1 MMKRVCRLGVPV
13 FLLAVFFAVQPAWS
27 QPTSENNS
35 RLKKG
40 LKDYPEADT
49 DGDGVLTLKEARTF
63 LKKMAD
69 GDEKS
74 PARKGGDSDTA
85 IEVPK
90 EELQRDDLEKFEP
103 EGAGDGGVKM
113 LFIGHSLVAPVE
125 KMIRYISRGV
135 RLKDYESRMQY
146 SGGKSGA
153 PLRHWNYTG
162 SKQKT
167 RPALMTG
174 KWDYMAMG
182 MYYYWA
188 EVEDISRWIDFALKY
203 NPGMKFYLQD
213 GWPAA
218 DGGSTNYGRGD
229 SRESRALR
237 EAAGESWEAVEK
249 DERGRNVLRFKAF
262 EKLIAGLDRNMDTK
276 LSALKKKY
284 PGKVFSIRSSHAML
298 ELRRLLEEKK
308 LPVIDRVLASGKKD
322 RGQALYA
329 DLLHSGSAVIL
340 LECYL
345 YLAAVH
351 KLDPR
356 KLPALG
362 EGAEVKLDKVLR
374 ELAWKI
380 TVKNPWSGVKA
391 SDLE

>member
-1 MMKRVCRLGVPV
+1 MMKRVIGVGIPA
-13 FLLAVFFAVQPAWS
+13 FLVAVFFSAQPAWS

-49 DGDGVLTLKEARTF
+49 DGDGVLTLKEARAF

-69 GDEKS
+69 GDKKS
-74 PARKGGDSDTA
+74 SSGKSGDSDTA

-90 EELQRDDLEKFEP
+90 EELERDDLEDFEP

-218 DGGSTNYGRGD
+218 DGGRSNYGSS
-229 SRESRALR
+229 SREAKVLR
-237 EAAGESWEAVEK
+237 TAAGEIWKDVEE
-249 DERGRNVLRFKAF
+249 DDRGKKLLTMKAF
-262 EKLIAGLDRNMDTK
+262 EKAIAGLDKNMDVK
-276 LSALKKKY
+276 LKALKKKY

-298 ELRRLLEEKK
+298 ELRRLLEKKK
-308 LPVIDRVLASGKKD
+308 LPVISRVLAASRKD
-322 RGQALYA
+322 RDSALYV
-329 DLLHSGSAVIL
+329 DQLHSGTAVIL
-340 LECYL
+340 LESYL

-356 KLPALG
+356 KLPVLRKG
-362 EGAEVKLDKVLR
+362 EEGKLDKVLR
-374 ELAWKI
+374 ELAVKI
-380 TVKNPWSGVKA
+380 TLENPWSGVKA
-391 SDLE
+391 ADLK

>member
-1 MMKRVCRLGVPV
+1 MKRVIGVGIPA
-13 FLLAVFFAVQPAWS
+13 FLVAVFFAAQPAWS

-69 GDEKS
+69 GDKKS
-74 PARKGGDSDTA
+74 PPRKGGDSDTA

-125 KMIRYISRGV
+125 KMIRYVSRGV
-135 RLKDYESRMQY
+135 RLEDYESRMQY

-218 DGGSTNYGRGD
+218 DGGFANYGRGD

-237 EAAGESWEAVEK
+237 EAAGESWKAVEK
-249 DERGRNVLRFKAF
+249 DEHGRDVLRFKAF

-276 LSALKKKY
+276 LTALKKKY

-362 EGAEVKLDKVLR
+362 EGAEVELDKVLR

-391 SDLE
+391 SDLK

>member
-1 MMKRVCRLGVPV
+1 MNRTLSV
-13 FLLAVFFAVQPAWS
+13 FCLLATFFATQPAWS
-27 QPTSENNS
+27 QPTSENNA

-49 DGDGVLTLKEARTF
+49 DGDGILTLKEARVF
-63 LKKMAD
+63 LKKAA
-69 GDEKS
+69 GGEKKS
-74 PARKGGDSDTA
+74 SGGSGDSDKA

-90 EELQRDDLEKFEP
+90 EELERDDLEKFEP

-174 KWDYMAMG
+174 KWDHLAMG

-188 EVEDISRWIDFALKY
+188 EVEDISRWIDFSLKY

-213 GWPAA
+213 GWPAV
-218 DGGSTNYGRGD
+218 DGGRSNYGSS
-229 SRESRALR
+229 SREAKVLR
-237 EAAGESWEAVEK
+237 KAAGEIWNKVEE
-249 DERGRNVLRFKAF
+249 DDRGKKILTLKAF
-262 EKLIAGLDRNMDTK
+262 EEAIAGLDKSMDLK
-276 LSALKKKY
+276 LKALNKKY

-298 ELRRLLEEKK
+298 ELRRLLDKK
-308 LPVIDRVLASGKKD
+308 KKIPLINRVLASSKRD
-322 RGQALYA
+322 RSSALYA
-329 DLLHSGSAVIL
+329 DQLHSGPAVIQ
-340 LECYL
+340 LEGYL

-351 KLDPR
+351 NRDPR
-356 KLPALG
+356 KLPAIGKG
-362 EGAEVKLDKVLR
+362 EEARLDRLLR
-374 ELAWKI
+374 GLAVKI
-380 TVKNPWSGVKA
+380 TVENPWSGVKKA
-391 SDLE
+391 SELK

>member
-1 MMKRVCRLGVPV
+1 MTLVMNRAPAAV
-13 FLLAVFFAVQPAWS
+13 FLLVVFFAAQPAWS
-27 QPTSENNS
+27 QKTSENDS
-35 RLKKG
+35 RLKRA
-40 LKDYPEADT
+40 LKQYPEADLNK
-49 DGDGVLTLKEARTF
+49 DGILTRAEAAAFVRD
-63 LKKMAD
+63 LRGKP
-69 GDEKS
+69 G
-74 PARKGGDSDTA
+74 SDNSDKA
-85 IEVPK
+85 IEVP
-90 EELQRDDLEKFEP
+90 EDELNRDDLEDFEP
-103 EGAGDGGVKM
+103 GNPADGGVKM

-125 KMIRYISRGV
+125 SYLRKRVASKAG
-135 RLKDYESRMQY
+135 LKGYESRMQY
-146 SGGKSGA
+146 SGGKTGA

-162 SKQKT
+162 RKQTT

-174 KWDYMAMG
+174 KWGCLAMG

-218 DGGSTNYGRGD
+218 DGGFANYGRGD

-237 EAAGESWEAVEK
+237 EAAGESWKAVEK
-249 DERGRNVLRFKAF
+249 DEHGRDVLRFKAF

-276 LSALKKKY
+276 LTALKKKY

-362 EGAEVKLDKVLR
+362 EGAEVELDKVLR

-391 SDLE
+391 SDLK

>member
-1 MMKRVCRLGVPV
+1 MMNRYLLTLG
-13 FLLAVFFAVQPAWS
+13 LLVGFFGTEPLWS
-27 QPTSENNS
+27 QKTSENDS
-35 RLKKG
+35 RLKKA
-40 LKDYPEADT
+40 LKDYPEADLNK
-49 DGDGVLTLKEARTF
+49 DGILTREEAVSFIRS
-63 LKKMAD
+63 LRD
-69 GDEKS
+69 RSG
-74 PARKGGDSDTA
+74 SDNSDKA
-85 IEVPK
+85 IEVP
-90 EELQRDDLEKFEP
+90 EDELARDDLEDFEP
-103 EGAGDGGVKM
+103 ENPADGGVKM

-125 KMIRYISRGV
+125 SYLRKQVASKT
-135 RLKDYESRMQY
+135 RLKGYESRLQY

-162 SKQKT
+162 RRQKT

-174 KWDYMAMG
+174 KWGYMAMG

-203 NPGMKFYLQD
+203 NPSMKFYLQD

-218 DGGSTNYGRGD
+218 DGGLANYGRGD
-229 SRESRALR
+229 SRELKVLR
-237 EAAGESWEAVEK
+237 ETAGEIWKDVEK
-249 DERGRNVLRFKAF
+249 DDRGGNVLRFRAF
-262 EKLIAGLDRNMDTK
+262 EKTIAGLDKGMDAK
-276 LSALKKKY
+276 LTALRKKY
-284 PGKVFSIRSSHAML
+284 PGRVFSIRSSHAML
-298 ELRRLLEEKK
+298 ELWRLLEDKK
-308 LPVIDRVLASGKKD
+308 LPVIDRDLAAGKKD

-362 EGAEVKLDKVLR
+362 EVAEVKLDKVLR

-380 TVKNPWSGVKA
+380 TVENPWSGVKA
-391 SDLE
+391 SDLK

>member
-1 MMKRVCRLGVPV
+1 MNRELGAFCLLVV
-13 FLLAVFFAVQPAWS
+13 FLAAGPAWS
-27 QPTSENNS
+27 QKTSENDS
-35 RLKKG
+35 RLKKA
-40 LKDYPEADT
+40 LKDYPEADLNS
-49 DGDGVLTLKEARTF
+49 DGVLTREEAVSFIRS
-63 LKKMAD
+63 LRD
-69 GDEKS
+69 KS
-74 PARKGGDSDTA
+74 GSGNSDKA

-90 EELQRDDLEKFEP
+90 GELAREDLEDFEP
-103 EGAGDGGVKM
+103 KNPGDGGVKM

-125 KMIRYISRGV
+125 KMIRRASSLV
-135 RLKDYESRMQY
+135 RLKGYESRMQY
-146 SGGKSGA
+146 SGGKTGA

-162 SKQKT
+162 GKQKT

-174 KWDYMAMG
+174 KWDYLAMG

-218 DGGSTNYGRGD
+218 DGGLSNYGRGD
-229 SRESRALR
+229 SRELKILR
-237 EAAGESWEAVEK
+237 EAAGEIWKDVEK
-249 DERGRNVLRFKAF
+249 DDHGRNVLSFRAF
-262 EKLIAGLDRNMDTK
+262 EKAISGLDKSMDAK
-276 LSALKKKY
+276 LTALKKKY

-298 ELRRLLEEKK
+298 ELRRLLEKKK

-322 RGQALYA
+322 RDQALYA

-340 LECYL
+340 LESYL

-362 EGAEVKLDKVLR
+362 AGAEVKLDKVLR

-380 TVKNPWSGVKA
+380 TVENPWSGVKA
-391 SDLE
+391 SDLK

>member
-1 MMKRVCRLGVPV
+1 MKRVFGWGVPV
-13 FLLAVFFAVQPAWS
+13 FLLAVFFAAQPAWS

-69 GDEKS
+69 GDKKS

-135 RLKDYESRMQY
+135 RLEDYESRMQY

-218 DGGSTNYGRGD
+218 DGGRSNYASN
-229 SRESRALR
+229 SREAKALR
-237 EAAGESWEAVEK
+237 AAAGEIWKDVEE
-249 DERGRNVLRFKAF
+249 DDRGKKILTMKAF
-262 EKLIAGLDRNMDTK
+262 EKAIAGLDKNMDVK
-276 LSALKKKY
+276 LKALKKKY

-298 ELRRLLEEKK
+298 ELRRLLEKKK
-308 LPVIDRVLASGKKD
+308 LPVISRVLAASRKD
-322 RGQALYA
+322 RDSALYV
-329 DLLHSGSAVIL
+329 DQLHSGTAVIL
-340 LECYL
+340 LESYL

-356 KLPALG
+356 KLPVLRKG
-362 EGAEVKLDKVLR
+362 EEGKLDKVLR
-374 ELAWKI
+374 ELAVKI
-380 TVKNPWSGVKA
+380 TLENPWSGVKA
-391 SDLE
+391 ADLK

>member
-1 MMKRVCRLGVPV
+1 MMKRVFGWGVPV
-13 FLLAVFFAVQPAWS
+13 FLLAVFFAAQPAWS

-69 GDEKS
+69 GDKKS
-74 PARKGGDSDTA
+74 PPRKGGDSDTA

-90 EELQRDDLEKFEP
+90 DELQRDDLEKFEP

-125 KMIRYISRGV
+125 KMIRYVSRGV

-218 DGGSTNYGRGD
+218 DGGRSNYGSS
-229 SRESRALR
+229 SREAKALR
-237 EAAGESWEAVEK
+237 AAAGEIWKDVEE
-249 DERGRNVLRFKAF
+249 DDRGKKILTMKAF
-262 EKLIAGLDRNMDTK
+262 EKAIAGLDKNMDVK
-276 LSALKKKY
+276 LKALKKKY

-298 ELRRLLEEKK
+298 ELRRLLEKKK
-308 LPVIDRVLASGKKD
+308 LPMINRVLAASRKD
-322 RGQALYA
+322 RDSALYV
-329 DLLHSGSAVIL
+329 DQLHSGTAVIL
-340 LECYL
+340 LESYL

-356 KLPALG
+356 KLPVLRKG
-362 EGAEVKLDKVLR
+362 EEGKLDKVLR
-374 ELAWKI
+374 GLAVKI
-380 TVKNPWSGVKA
+380 TLENPWSGVKA
-391 SDLE
+391 ADLK

>member
-1 MMKRVCRLGVPV
+1 MKRVIGVGIPA
-13 FLLAVFFAVQPAWS
+13 FLVAVFFAAQPAWS

-63 LKKMAD
+63 LKKLAD
-69 GDEKS
+69 GDEKA
-74 PARKGGDSDTA
+74 PPRKGGDSDTA

-90 EELQRDDLEKFEP
+90 EELQRDDLERFEP

-125 KMIRYISRGV
+125 KMIRYVSRGV

-218 DGGSTNYGRGD
+218 DGGRSNYGSS
-229 SRESRALR
+229 SREAKALR
-237 EAAGESWEAVEK
+237 AAAGEIWKDVEE
-249 DERGRNVLRFKAF
+249 DDRGKKILTMKAF
-262 EKLIAGLDRNMDTK
+262 EKAIAGLDKNMDVK
-276 LSALKKKY
+276 LKALKKKY

-298 ELRRLLEEKK
+298 ELRRLLEKKK
-308 LPVIDRVLASGKKD
+308 LPVISRVLASSRKD
-322 RGQALYA
+322 RDAALYA
-329 DLLHSGSAVIL
+329 DPIHSGNAVIL
-340 LECYL
+340 LESYL
-345 YLAAVH
+345 YLVAVH

-356 KLPALG
+356 KLPALRKG
-362 EGAEVKLDKVLR
+362 EEAKLDKVLR
-374 ELAWKI
+374 ELAVKI
-380 TVKNPWSGVKA
+380 TLENPWSGVKA
-391 SDLE
+391 SDLK

>member
-1 MMKRVCRLGVPV
+1 MMKRVFGLGVPV
-13 FLLAVFFAVQPAWS
+13 FLVAVFFSAQPAWS

-63 LKKMAD
+63 LKKMAEED
-69 GDEKS
+69 KKS
-74 PARKGGDSDTA
+74 PPRKKGDSDTA

-90 EELQRDDLEKFEP
+90 EELERDDLEKFEP
-103 EGAGDGGVKM
+103 EEAGDEGVKM

-174 KWDYMAMG
+174 KWDHLAMG

-188 EVEDISRWIDFALKY
+188 EVEDISRWIDFSLKY

-213 GWPAA
+213 GWPAV
-218 DGGSTNYGRGD
+218 DGGRSNYGSS
-229 SRESRALR
+229 SREAKVLR
-237 EAAGESWEAVEK
+237 KAAGEIWNKVEE
-249 DERGRNVLRFKAF
+249 DDRGKKILTLKAF
-262 EKLIAGLDRNMDTK
+262 EEAIAGLDKSMDLK
-276 LSALKKKY
+276 LKALNKKY

-298 ELRRLLEEKK
+298 ELRRLLAKKK
-308 LPVIDRVLASGKKD
+308 LPVINRVLAASRKD
-322 RGQALYA
+322 RDSALYA
-329 DLLHSGSAVIL
+329 DSLHSGTAVIV
-340 LECYL
+340 LESYL

-356 KLPALG
+356 KLPALRKG
-362 EGAEVKLDKVLR
+362 EEAKLDKVLR
-374 ELAWKI
+374 ELAVKI
-380 TVKNPWSGVKA
+380 TLENPWSGVKA
-391 SDLE
+391 SDLK